1 MEIIMTKFELTTEQ
15 IKVIYQAGVEGNFE
29 AVLETIQD
37 SLNEG
42 KSIMSPTYLH
52 LEQIEEMIG

>member
-1 MEIIMTKFELTTEQ
+1 MTKFELTADQ

-42 KSIMSPTYLH
+42 KSIMSPKYLH

>member
-1 MEIIMTKFELTTEQ
+1 MTTFQLTAEQ
-15 IKVIYQAGVEGNFE
+15 IQAIYWAGVDKNFE
-29 AVLETIQD
+29 VVREIIQD

-52 LEQIEEMIG
+52 LEQIKEMIG